1 MNPSARTRFARFYRS
16 RPLIGGALIIISG
29 VEIFLSTQLDLG
41 RIHVQVGIEGF
52 QGLMIPIALVAL
64 GALVIA
70 DPGHRIFYG
79 VITLA
84 IAIYSLVGVN
94 LGGFMVG
101 SILGITGAVVAL
113 SWMRPRA
120 ADADADVADGE
131 TDDASAVDSTTTD
144 ADRSTDDVDAGLAE
158 LLNRHEETP
167 AEPRPFAHRPAD
179 AGRSGRADGAG
190 RRGARTLAL
199 AGAVAI
205 GGAGLV
211 AVAPAQPAHA
221 ESGFCSSFL
230 GFLCPPSG
238 SPSPS
243 PTASPSATS
252 TASASPGTP
261 LVPGAAPSVPGA
273 SAPQPTPTPTL
284 PPGVPPSAKALIAPQ
299 PADPNVAVDTS
310 APIVATESATL
321 TASYLQQTNG
331 RYVQTVLLRH
341 PDGSTV
347 PALKILGDA
356 GLLKD
361 VRLHGSG
368 AHHGAGIDA
377 TQLDVAG
384 PIHFY
389 AASFSGKAFGIL
401 PLHWDISSPP
411 PVDFPMP
418 PFTDVTVELVYF
430 DAGAQTLTAS
440 HITPQ

>member
-16 RPLIGGALIIISG
+16 RPLVGGALIVISG
-29 VEIFLSTQLDLG
+29 IEIFLSTQLDLG

-52 QGLMIPIALVAL
+52 QGLIIPIALVAL

-84 IAIYSLVGVN
+84 IAIYALAGVN

-120 ADADADVADGE
+120 SDADSDDGDTEDAPSKAALAPADADGAGDDLD
-131 TDDASAVDSTTTD
+131 TDLAV
-144 ADRSTDDVDAGLAE
+144 
-158 LLNRHEETP
+158 LLNRDDEAP
-167 AEPRPFAHRPAD
+167 AEPRPFADRPAD
-179 AGRSGRADGAG
+179 TGRTR
-190 RRGARTLAL
+190 RRGVRTLAL

-230 GFLCPPSG
+230 GFLCPPEG
-238 SPSPS
+238 TPSPAPS
-243 PTASPSATS
+243 ASPSATS
-252 TASASPGTP
+252 AAPASPGAP
-261 LVPGAAPSVPGA
+261 SAPAPADPGAA
-273 SAPQPTPTPTL
+273 APQPTPTPTL
-284 PPGVPPSAKALIAPQ
+284 PPGVPPSAGALIAPQ
-299 PADPNVAVDTS
+299 TADPNVAIDSS

-331 RYVQTVLLRH
+331 RYVETVLLRR
-341 PDGSTV
+341 PDGTTV

-377 TQLDVAG
+377 SQLDVAG